1 MGSKMGSKSSRLLM
15 EHESK
20 NLLGLYGISVNPT
33 FFVKSEEESIKA
45 AKELGYPVVLKV
57 ASRKISHKSDV
68 GGVILNI
75 KDENE
80 LVNAFKKLS
89 SIPEAEGVTI
99 QKMLE
104 RGIEVIVGVSY
115 DEQFGHAIMFG
126 AGGELV
132 ELYKDVSFCVLP
144 ASDEEIREMVEDV
157 KVYKLLKGFRGIKGD
172 VESVVDL
179 IKRIAKLVEEKPQIS
194 EMDLNPVFVY
204 EEGYSVVDAR
214 IVLDSKRGDK
224 EVRRGGIH
232 KFFYPDSVAVFGSFK
247 MGKAAFV
254 ILYNLVNLKF
264 KGRIYPVS
272 LQGDEIFGIR
282 IYRSVD
288 ELPETPDVAVVATP
302 ASLVPEIILKCGKR
316 GVKNAVIISSGFREE
331 SEEGAKLEDQIL
343 EVAKK
348 YGMRIIGP
356 NTTGIMNPE
365 TGFTSSFAILEEIK
379 EGGIGIIAQTG
390 LFLGILMNHIASS
403 HPSIGFS
410 KIAGLGNKCDVQDH
424 EILEFMLEDKK
435 TKVVGIYAEGFKD
448 GKEFVRVARKALS
461 LKKPLV
467 VFKSGITDF
476 GKKMAL
482 SHSASLAGDDRIFNA
497 ICRQLNLIRVFSY
510 EEMLEVLKG
519 VYLQPLPKGNRVAIL
534 HYVGSGCVQG
544 ADEAYLGGLS
554 LPEFSTESL
563 ERIRAVTPEWHR
575 VGNPFDIW
583 PSIEFFGV
591 DAAYNT
597 SIQAVLEDDNF
608 DCVVVGT
615 WAVGKMYP
623 HYKPPEMIESYD
635 KPIYFFIEGERNA
648 VFELKNEYERHGFPV
663 FPDIVTTIRILSRIV
678 KYSNKLEKKLEEL
691 KI

>member
-1 MGSKMGSKSSRLLM
+1 MGSKSIKLLM

-20 NLLGLYGISVNPT
+20 NLLESYGISVNPT
-33 FFVKSEEESIKA
+33 FFVKNEEEAIKA
-45 AKELGYPVVLKV
+45 AEELGYPVVLKI

-68 GGVILNI
+68 GGVVLNV

-80 LVNAFKKLS
+80 LVKAFKKLV
-89 SIPEAEGVTI
+89 SIHEMEGVTV
-99 QKMLE
+99 QKMLKK
-104 RGIEVIVGVSY
+104 GIELIVGVSY
-115 DEQFGHAIMFG
+115 DEQFGHALMFG
-126 AGGELV
+126 MGGELV
-132 ELYKDVSFCVLP
+132 ELYKDISFCVLP
-144 ASDEEIREMVEDV
+144 ASEEEIREMVEDV

-172 VESVVDL
+172 VESIIDL
-179 IKRIAKLVEEKPQIS
+179 LKKIAKLIGEKPEIS

-204 EEGYSVVDAR
+204 EDGYSVVDAR
-214 IVLDSKRGDK
+214 IVIESKEEKRD
-224 EVRRGGIH
+224 VRKGGIT

-247 MGKAAFV
+247 MGKAAFA
-254 ILYNLVNLKF
+254 ILYNLVNLKY
-264 KGRIYPVS
+264 KGKIYPVS
-272 LQGDEIFGIR
+272 LQGDEIFGIK
-282 IYRSVD
+282 IYRSVK

-302 ASLVPEIILKCGKR
+302 ANLVPEIILKCAKR
-316 GVKNAVIISSGFREE
+316 GVKNAIIISSGFREE

-343 EVAKK
+343 EIAREH
-348 YGMRIIGP
+348 GMRIIGP
-356 NTTGIMNPE
+356 NTTGILNPE
-365 TGFTSSFAILEEIK
+365 TGFTSSFAILEKIK
-379 EGGIGIIAQTG
+379 KGGIGIIAQTG

-410 KIAGLGNKCDVQDH
+410 KIAGLGNKCDVQDY
-424 EILEFMLEDKK
+424 EILEFMLDDEK
-435 TKVVGIYAEGFKD
+435 TKAVGIYAEGFKD

-461 LKKPLV
+461 SKKPLV

-510 EEMLEVLKG
+510 EEMLEALKG

-563 ERIRAVTPEWHR
+563 ERIRQVTPKWHR

-591 DAAYNT
+591 EKAYNT
-597 SIQAVLEDDNF
+597 SIQAALEDDNF

-615 WAVGKMYP
+615 WAVGKIYP
-623 HYKPPEMIESYD
+623 QYKPPFEMIKSYS
-635 KPIYFFIEGERNA
+635 KPVYFFIEGERNA
-648 VFELKNEYERHGFPV
+648 VFELKNEYEKNGFPV
-663 FPDIVTTIRILSRIV
+663 FPDIVTTIRILSKIV
-678 KYSNKLEKKLEEL
+678 RYSKKLGKWKENL
-691 KI
+691 